1 MEYFWAIDYVD
12 ENECELVIDDQLYA
26 SKEDAIEAL
35 VDRED
40 RDLCEIN
47 QYSMADLEDDIYGGT
62 LMQFG
67 IDTNLRVHTW
77 W

>member
-35 VDRED
+35 MDRED
-40 RDLCEIN
+40 RDLCEVEK
-47 QYSMADLEDDIYGGT
+47 YGLVDLEDVYDGT
-62 LMQFG
+62 LSQWG
-67 IDTNLRVHTW
+67 IGTDLCVHMW
-77 W
+77 